1 MLVGRKRTRV
11 EIGAE
16 IKRLRKECNMTQL
29 TLGMKLHIDQAKI
42 SKLESGNDVTLDI
55 DILMDICD
63 LFKISLDELCFIID
77 DDEAE
82 KDAKEAYQIIRNLL
96 DIQRKTV
103 MDMLRGLKKSYYFF
117 KLIVI
122 KICRISIF

>member
-1 MLVGRKRTRV
+1 MLARKKRTRA

-103 MDMLRGLKKSYYFF
+103 MDMLRGLKKAITFF
-117 KLIVI
+117 RKLQ
-122 KICRISIF
+122 

>member
-1 MLVGRKRTRV
+1 MIVNY
-11 EIGAE
+11 I
-16 IKRLRKECNMTQL
+16 N
-29 TLGMKLHIDQAKI
+29 TLPHIDQAKI

-96 DIQRKTV
+96 EIQRKTV
-103 MDMLRGLKKSYYFF
+103 MDMLRGLKKAITFF
-117 KLIVI
+117 N
-122 KICRISIF
+122 